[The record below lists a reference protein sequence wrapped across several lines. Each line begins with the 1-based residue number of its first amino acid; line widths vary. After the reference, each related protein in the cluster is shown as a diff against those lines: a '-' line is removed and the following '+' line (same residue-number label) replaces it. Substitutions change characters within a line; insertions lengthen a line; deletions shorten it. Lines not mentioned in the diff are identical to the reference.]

1 MHKVLHHIHPVTP
14 LLHGKAPHRILYTMP
29 VDTARYAVDSVR
41 GLLHDM
47 QGRCS
52 TEDAQVVSIIGA
64 PSRHLQL
71 LCVREALV
79 SERERVCNLIY
90 CSVMLDLVRQC
101 KQEIQKLSKATLF
114 IM

>member
-1 MHKVLHHIHPVTP
+1 MHKVLLHIHPVTP
-14 LLHGKAPHRILYTMP
+14 LLHLQEGSPPP

-41 GLLHDM
+41 GLRHDK

-52 TEDAQVVSIIGA
+52 TEDAKVVSIIGV

-79 SERERVCNLIY
+79 SERESNLIY
-90 CSVMLDLVRQC
+90 CLFYF
-101 KQEIQKLSKATLF
+101 ELSKAVQARNP
-114 IM
+114 